1 MAMARLARSNRLPD
15 SLPVVLG
22 ILEAHPEGITTPALE
37 AEIVGK
43 GLWDMGEAQGPK
55 AVYLRLYAILKM
67 LRGKGIVRQEDTQG
81 RETLWILDRQEY
93 GKQRRR
99 ELSEVLRP
107 FVDGCLMITDPDK
120 LVGQIQ
126 EMIQDGTMETM
137 LAERR
142 ARRRRRP

>member
-1 MAMARLARSNRLPD
+1 MAMARIARSNRLPD

-22 ILEAHPEGITTPALE
+22 ILEAHPEGVTTSLLE
-37 AEIVGK
+37 AEITANN
-43 GLWDMGEAQGPK
+43 LWDVGETQGPK
-55 AVYLRLYAILKM
+55 AVYLRIYAILKM
-67 LRGKGIVRQEDTQG
+67 LKSKGIVRQEETQG
-81 RETLWILDRQEY
+81 REALWILDRQEY
-93 GKQRRR
+93 TNQRRR

-126 EMIQDGTMETM
+126 EMIADGTIDAM

-142 ARRRRRP
+142 TRRRRRT

>member
-1 MAMARLARSNRLPD
+1 MAMARIARSNRLPD

-22 ILEAHPEGITTPALE
+22 ILEAHPEGVTISFLEGEIT
-37 AEIVGK
+37 GNS
-43 GLWDMGEAQGPK
+43 LWDVGEAQGPK
-55 AVYLRLYAILKM
+55 AVYLRIYAILKM
-67 LRGKGIVRQEDTQG
+67 LKGKGIVRQEETQG
-81 RETLWILDRQEY
+81 RETLWILDCQEY
-93 GKQRRR
+93 TNQRRR

-126 EMIQDGTMETM
+126 EMIADGTMDAM

-142 ARRRRRP
+142 TRRRRRI